1 MGYAEYNKC
10 DARPRPQPHSLL
22 IIYILSFPCDAE
34 TAYCFCMS
42 YTTCMSCLPMASASS
57 VVAASE

>member
-10 DARPRPQPHSLL
+10 GARPRALRRTHSN
-22 IIYILSFPCDAE
+22 IVSFPCDAE
-34 TAYCFCMS
+34 AAYCFCMS

-57 VVAASE
+57 AVAASE